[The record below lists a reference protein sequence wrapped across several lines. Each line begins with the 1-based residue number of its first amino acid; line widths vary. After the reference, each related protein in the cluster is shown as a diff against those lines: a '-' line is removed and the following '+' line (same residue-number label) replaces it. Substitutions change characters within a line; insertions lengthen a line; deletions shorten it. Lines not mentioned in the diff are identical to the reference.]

1 MSELLDK
8 IIEAKG
14 VLGDR
19 QAEIIAEG
27 YPLEEWNPE
36 KGSAKSIFNANDNTP
51 SMMWMKKDYYFK
63 DFSTGKVFGI
73 LDYYMYK
80 FHEPYMKS
88 VKRLLDETG
97 VKYSSS
103 LFNFVSTTEQKDYF
117 KNFRYPHAEND
128 ISGVA
133 LEYMAKRGISEDTCR
148 YVGLGC
154 DHNGNVAYQFHDLT
168 GKVVTVKYRP
178 SHAVKHGEPK
188 YFYQKNA
195 DTCPI
200 LYNIDRIDP
209 TKPVLITEGMCFP
222 GDAEVMTADGWVRL
236 DKYNDTEVMQVNSD
250 GSCEFAMPIAKIA
263 HEYNGEFVVTD
274 RGGNYY
280 SATTSDHNI
289 VVNTCGTLVKRKVG
303 DMPNS
308 IEGTIPTTAIYC
320 GGDGIDLSDDEIRLF
335 VAFSADGCYNNA
347 SYYVKSNKKRIRFI
361 FAKKRK
367 FDRLK
372 EILERIGVEYTE
384 TKHEYDRY
392 TTGIKYYI
400 GFEDKK
406 KYLNKVFPWQWIKDM
421 TKHQREVFLDELCF
435 WDGYK
440 FNNRNM
446 GEYYSEIKS
455 NVDFVQ
461 AMCHTS
467 GFMATIKHRKDR
479 EKNCSVSMLYSK
491 NHVSWQNMWSSG
503 SAKRIKYSGM
513 VYCLTVPSGMLVVRQ
528 NEKIAVTGNCDAM
541 ACIEAGFK
549 NVVSIPSGANDDNW
563 INFNYEFLDQFED
576 IILWFD
582 NDDAGESGMKKAIP
596 RLGEYRIKI
605 VKPTEDDEEAVYNY
619 YHSFNE
625 NVDIRKTDANN
636 VLLACGS
643 ARILA
648 LINSAEEIPMES
660 VIDLMDVEEFDIEQ
674 TEYIPSGI
682 NSLDR
687 QIYGFIDGT
696 LNIWTAYSGC
706 VDCDTEFFDGTKW
719 KRIADFQNGD
729 KVLQYNDDGTAEL
742 VTPSVFHKYKCDY
755 LWHFKTKYGINQCLS
770 EEHNV
775 YYLNQDGKLMSLPF
789 AEVKRRHESNKEG
802 FTGRFIKAFNYGGVG
817 IGLSDAEIKLMCAV
831 ICDGTFTHNK
841 TNLCRFHLKKD
852 RKKVEVR
859 KIFSECGIEYTE
871 RESSANGYTDF
882 YFYAPRREKE
892 FTDYWYNCSHE
903 QLKVICD
910 NIMFWDGSVDKV
922 GRMRFSTS
930 VKVNAD
936 FVQFAYTSC
945 GYRATIRVNDRS
957 GQKYFTCGKWYT
969 RKSCEYYVSISTR
982 TTASMSCSS
991 AENKAKIEK
1000 YETKDG
1006 FKYCFTVP
1014 SHKWIMRRGNDIV
1027 VTGNCGKTTMISQTV
1042 VLEAIDKGNTVFW
1055 FNAEST
1061 TSQML
1066 NWVLAQAAGRQH
1078 SVEYTGANGFQFY
1091 KPTPQATQA
1100 IKQYYAK
1107 KIFVYDNLLLSNPD
1121 MVFNKMKEVYKRFGT
1136 KVFVLDNWLCLNFR
1150 GISDTEVTGIQVD
1163 FMNKLIHFTKQNGLE
1178 VHLVCHPR
1186 KQQAGIPLSEYEILG
1201 TSNIVNMADRIYGLE
1216 KVWDND
1222 LKAQGY
1228 DRQFTVFKDRTLGI
1242 HGERIGLRYDRVTR
1256 RLYGD
1261 GDDKFKQY
1269 SWDKGLIRY
1278 NSPIFGK
1285 NGLLVGDRVLDYEQ
1299 AAANNTPY

>member
-36 KGSAKSIFNANDNTP
+36 KGSAKSIFNANDNNP

-80 FHEPYMKS
+80 FGEPYMKA
-88 VKRLLDETG
+88 VKRLLDETK
-97 VKYSSS
+97 VKYDPS
-103 LFNFVSTTEQKDYF
+103 LFSFTAPTEQKDYF
-117 KNFRYPHAEND
+117 KNFRYPKVEND

-133 LEYMAKRGISEDTCR
+133 LEYMAKRGISEETCR
-148 YVGLGC
+148 YVGLGS
-154 DHNGNVAYQFHDLT
+154 DAHGNVAYQFRDLT
-168 GKVVTVKYRP
+168 GRVVTVKYRP
-178 SHAVKHGEPK
+178 SHAIKSGEPK

-200 LYNIDRIDP
+200 LYNINKIDVTQP
-209 TKPVLITEGMCFP
+209 LLLTEGM
-222 GDAEVMTADGWVRL
+222 
-236 DKYNDTEVMQVNSD
+236 NDT
-250 GSCEFAMPIAKIA
+250 
-263 HEYNGEFVVTD
+263 
-274 RGGNYY
+274 
-280 SATTSDHNI
+280 
-289 VVNTCGTLVKRKVG
+289 
-303 DMPNS
+303 
-308 IEGTIPTTAIYC
+308 
-320 GGDGIDLSDDEIRLF
+320 
-335 VAFSADGCYNNA
+335 
-347 SYYVKSNKKRIRFI
+347 
-361 FAKKRK
+361 
-367 FDRLK
+367 
-372 EILERIGVEYTE
+372 
-384 TKHEYDRY
+384 
-392 TTGIKYYI
+392 
-400 GFEDKK
+400 
-406 KYLNKVFPWQWIKDM
+406 
-421 TKHQREVFLDELCF
+421 
-435 WDGYK
+435 
-440 FNNRNM
+440 
-446 GEYYSEIKS
+446 
-455 NVDFVQ
+455 
-461 AMCHTS
+461 
-467 GFMATIKHRKDR
+467 
-479 EKNCSVSMLYSK
+479 
-491 NHVSWQNMWSSG
+491 
-503 SAKRIKYSGM
+503 
-513 VYCLTVPSGMLVVRQ
+513 
-528 NEKIAVTGNCDAM
+528 M

-605 VKPTEDDEEAVYNY
+605 VKPTEDDEEAVCNY
-619 YHSFNE
+619 YHSFSE
-625 NVDIRKTDANN
+625 NVNIRKTDANN
-636 VLLACGS
+636 VLLACGG
-643 ARILA
+643 ARVLA

-817 IGLSDAEIKLMCAV
+817 IDLSDAEIKLMCAV

-871 RESSANGYTDF
+871 RESAASGYTDF

-892 FTDYWYNCSHE
+892 FTDYWYDCSHE
-903 QLKVICD
+903 QLKVVCD
-910 NIMFWDGSVDKV
+910 NIMFWDGSVDNI
-922 GRMRFSTS
+922 GRMKFSTS
-930 VKVNAD
+930 IKATAD

-969 RKSCEYYVSISTR
+969 RKSCEYCVGVSTR

-1278 NSPIFGK
+1278 NTPIFGK

>member
-27 YPLEEWNPE
+27 YPLEEWNSE
-36 KGSAKSIFNANDNTP
+36 KGSAKSIFNANDNNP

-80 FHEPYMKS
+80 FGEPYMKA
-88 VKRLLDETG
+88 VKRLLDETK
-97 VKYSSS
+97 VKYDPS
-103 LFNFVSTTEQKDYF
+103 LFSFTAPTEQKDYF
-117 KNFRYPHAEND
+117 KNFRYPKVEDD

-133 LEYMAKRGISEDTCR
+133 LEYMAKRGISEETCR
-148 YVGLGC
+148 YVGLGS
-154 DHNGNVAYQFHDLT
+154 DAHGNVAYQFKDLT
-168 GKVVTVKYRP
+168 GRVVTVKYRP
-178 SHAVKHGEPK
+178 SHAVKHSEPK

-200 LYNIDRIDP
+200 LYNINKIDVTQP
-209 TKPVLITEGMCFP
+209 LLLTEGM
-222 GDAEVMTADGWVRL
+222 
-236 DKYNDTEVMQVNSD
+236 NDT
-250 GSCEFAMPIAKIA
+250 
-263 HEYNGEFVVTD
+263 
-274 RGGNYY
+274 
-280 SATTSDHNI
+280 
-289 VVNTCGTLVKRKVG
+289 
-303 DMPNS
+303 
-308 IEGTIPTTAIYC
+308 
-320 GGDGIDLSDDEIRLF
+320 
-335 VAFSADGCYNNA
+335 
-347 SYYVKSNKKRIRFI
+347 
-361 FAKKRK
+361 
-367 FDRLK
+367 
-372 EILERIGVEYTE
+372 
-384 TKHEYDRY
+384 
-392 TTGIKYYI
+392 
-400 GFEDKK
+400 
-406 KYLNKVFPWQWIKDM
+406 
-421 TKHQREVFLDELCF
+421 
-435 WDGYK
+435 
-440 FNNRNM
+440 
-446 GEYYSEIKS
+446 
-455 NVDFVQ
+455 
-461 AMCHTS
+461 
-467 GFMATIKHRKDR
+467 
-479 EKNCSVSMLYSK
+479 
-491 NHVSWQNMWSSG
+491 
-503 SAKRIKYSGM
+503 
-513 VYCLTVPSGMLVVRQ
+513 
-528 NEKIAVTGNCDAM
+528 M

-605 VKPTEDDEEAVYNY
+605 VKPTEDDEEAVYSY

-729 KVLQYNDDGTAEL
+729 KVLQYNDDGTTSL
-742 VTPSVFHKYKCDY
+742 VTPWIYHKYKADT
-755 LWHFKTKYGINQCLS
+755 LWHFSARGIDQCLS
-770 EEHNV
+770 DEHNV
-775 YYLNQDGKLMSLPF
+775 CYWDSNG
-789 AEVKRRHESNKEG
+789 KRREKTFDEIHKIHEKNVNG
-802 FTGRFIKAFNYGGVG
+802 FSGKFKRSFEYSGVG
-817 IGLSDAEIKLMCAV
+817 IDLSDAEIKLMCAV

-859 KIFSECGIEYTE
+859 KIFDECGIKYTE

-892 FTDYWYNCSHE
+892 FTDYWYDCSYE
-903 QLKVICD
+903 QLMVICD
-910 NIMFWDGSVDKV
+910 NILFWDGSIDKK
-922 GRMRFSTS
+922 GRRVFSTTI
-930 VKVNAD
+930 KKTAD
-936 FVQFAYTSC
+936 FVQFAFS
-945 GYRATIRVNDRS
+945 ATGRGASIGVDDRR
-957 GQKYFTCGKWYT
+957 GQKYITCGRIYT
-969 RKSCEYYVSISTR
+969 RKSVTYRVVISDR
-982 TTASMSCSS
+982 IFCSMIAREESS
-991 AENKAKIEK
+991 KTKIEEYK
-1000 YETKDG
+1000 TKDG

-1014 SHKWIMRRGNDIV
+1014 SHTWVMRRNNCIC
-1027 VTGNCGKTTMISQTV
+1027 VTNNCGKTTMISQTV

-1178 VHLVCHPR
+1178 IHLVCHPR

-1261 GDDKFKQY
+1261 GDDRFKQY

>member
-133 LEYMAKRGISEDTCR
+133 LEYMSKRGISEDTCR

-250 GSCEFAMPIAKIA
+250 GSCEFVMPIAKIA

-308 IEGTIPTTAIYC
+308 IEGTIPTTAMYC

-347 SYYVKSNKKRIRFI
+347 SYYLKSNKKRIRFI
-361 FAKKRK
+361 FAKRRK

-372 EILERIGVEYTE
+372 EILERIGIEYTE

-513 VYCLTVPSGMLVVRQ
+513 VYCLTVPSGMLIVRQ
-528 NEKIAVTGNCDAM
+528 NEKIAVTGNCDTM

-563 INFNYEFLDQFED
+563 INFNYEFLDQFKE

-582 NDDAGESGMKKAIP
+582 NDEAGESGEKKAIP

-605 VKPTEDDEEAVYNY
+605 VKPTEDDEQAVYDFY
-619 YHSFNE
+619 KSVSPKSE
-625 NVDIRKTDANN
+625 IRKTDANN
-636 VLLACGS
+636 ILVSCGS
-643 ARILA
+643 ARVLA

-660 VIDLMDVEEFDIEQ
+660 VIDLMTCESFDIEK
-674 TEYIPSGI
+674 TEFIPSGI
-682 NSLDR
+682 SSLDR
-687 QIYGFIDGT
+687 QIYGYIDGS
-696 LNIWTAYSGC
+696 LNIWTAKSG
-706 VDCDTEFFDGTKW
+706 T
-719 KRIADFQNGD
+719 
-729 KVLQYNDDGTAEL
+729 
-742 VTPSVFHKYKCDY
+742 
-755 LWHFKTKYGINQCLS
+755 
-770 EEHNV
+770 
-775 YYLNQDGKLMSLPF
+775 GKS
-789 AEVKRRHESNKEG
+789 
-802 FTGRFIKAFNYGGVG
+802 
-817 IGLSDAEIKLMCAV
+817 
-831 ICDGTFTHNK
+831 
-841 TNLCRFHLKKD
+841 
-852 RKKVEVR
+852 
-859 KIFSECGIEYTE
+859 
-871 RESSANGYTDF
+871 
-882 YFYAPRREKE
+882 
-892 FTDYWYNCSHE
+892 
-903 QLKVICD
+903 
-910 NIMFWDGSVDKV
+910 
-922 GRMRFSTS
+922 
-930 VKVNAD
+930 
-936 FVQFAYTSC
+936 
-945 GYRATIRVNDRS
+945 
-957 GQKYFTCGKWYT
+957 
-969 RKSCEYYVSISTR
+969 
-982 TTASMSCSS
+982 
-991 AENKAKIEK
+991 
-1000 YETKDG
+1000 
-1006 FKYCFTVP
+1006 
-1014 SHKWIMRRGNDIV
+1014 
-1027 VTGNCGKTTMISQTV
+1027 TMISQSV
-1042 VLEAIDKGNTVFW
+1042 VLEAIDRGETVFW

-1066 NWVLAQAAGRQH
+1066 NWIVSQAAGRQH
-1078 SVEYTGANGFQFY
+1078 MVEYSGVNGFKYY
-1091 KPTPQATQA
+1091 KPTIQAEQA
-1100 IKQYYAK
+1100 IKQYYSK
-1107 KIFVYDNLLLSNPD
+1107 KIYVYDNLLLSNPN
-1121 MVFNKMKEVYKRFGT
+1121 MVMDKMKYLHKKRGT

-1163 FMNKLIHFTKQNGLE
+1163 FMNELIHFAKQSGLE

-1186 KQQAGIPLSEYEILG
+1186 KTQQDMPLTEYDILG
-1201 TSNIVNMADRIYGLE
+1201 TSNIVNLADRIYGLE
-1216 KVWDND
+1216 KPWDND
-1222 LKAQGY
+1222 LRNLGY
-1228 DRQFTVFKDRTLGI
+1228 DRQFTVFKDRILGVK
-1242 HGERIGLRYDRVTR
+1242 GERIGLRYDRVTR

-1261 GDDKFKQY
+1261 GDDKYKSY

-1278 NSPIFGK
+1278 NTPIFGK

>member
-14 VLGDR
+14 ILGDR

-36 KGSAKSIFNANDNTP
+36 KGSAKSIFNSNDNTP

-97 VKYSSS
+97 VKYSPS

-128 ISGVA
+128 INGVA

-168 GKVVTVKYRP
+168 GKIVTVKYRP

-209 TKPVLITEGMCFP
+209 TKPILLCEGMN
-222 GDAEVMTADGWVRL
+222 DAI
-236 DKYNDTEVMQVNSD
+236 S
-250 GSCEFAMPIAKIA
+250 
-263 HEYNGEFVVTD
+263 
-274 RGGNYY
+274 
-280 SATTSDHNI
+280 
-289 VVNTCGTLVKRKVG
+289 
-303 DMPNS
+303 
-308 IEGTIPTTAIYC
+308 
-320 GGDGIDLSDDEIRLF
+320 
-335 VAFSADGCYNNA
+335 
-347 SYYVKSNKKRIRFI
+347 
-361 FAKKRK
+361 
-367 FDRLK
+367 
-372 EILERIGVEYTE
+372 
-384 TKHEYDRY
+384 
-392 TTGIKYYI
+392 
-400 GFEDKK
+400 
-406 KYLNKVFPWQWIKDM
+406 
-421 TKHQREVFLDELCF
+421 
-435 WDGYK
+435 
-440 FNNRNM
+440 
-446 GEYYSEIKS
+446 
-455 NVDFVQ
+455 
-461 AMCHTS
+461 
-467 GFMATIKHRKDR
+467 
-479 EKNCSVSMLYSK
+479 
-491 NHVSWQNMWSSG
+491 
-503 SAKRIKYSGM
+503 
-513 VYCLTVPSGMLVVRQ
+513 
-528 NEKIAVTGNCDAM
+528 
-541 ACIEAGFK
+541 CIEAGFT
-549 NVVSIPSGANDDNW
+549 NVASIPSGANDDNW
-563 INFNYEFLDQFED
+563 INFNYEFLDQFKD

-582 NDDAGESGMKKAIP
+582 NDEAGESGAKKVIP

-605 VKPTEDDEEAVYNY
+605 VKPTEEDEQAVYDFY
-619 YHSFNE
+619 KSVSPKAE
-625 NVDIRKTDANN
+625 IRKTDANN
-636 VLLACGS
+636 VLVACGA
-643 ARILA
+643 ARVLA

-660 VIDLMDVEEFDIEQ
+660 VIDLMQVKEFDIEQ

-682 NSLDR
+682 SSLDK
-687 QIYGFIDGT
+687 QIYGFVDGN

-706 VDCDTEFFDGTKW
+706 VDCDTEFFDGHKW
-719 KRIADFQNGD
+719 KRIADFEPGD
-729 KVLQYNDDGTAEL
+729 KVLQYNDDGTASL
-742 VTPSVFHKYKCDY
+742 VTPSAYHKYPCDK
-755 LWHFKTKYGINQCLS
+755 LWHFKTKYGIDQCLS
-770 EEHNV
+770 DEHTV
-775 YYLNQDGKLMSLPF
+775 WYYNHSNKFVSLPF
-789 AEVKRRHESNKEG
+789 SEVRRIHETNKEG
-802 FTGRFIKAFNYGGVG
+802 FAGKFLKVFNYGGSG
-817 IGLSDAEIKLMCAV
+817 IDLTDAQIKLMCAV
-831 ICDGTFTHNK
+831 ICDGSFTRNK

-852 RKKVEVR
+852 RKKVRVR
-859 KIFSECGIEYTE
+859 EIFAECGMEYTE
-871 RESSANGYTDF
+871 RQSQKEGYTDF

-892 FTDYWYNCSHE
+892 FTEYWYDCSHE
-903 QLKVICD
+903 QLQLICD
-910 NIMFWDGSVDKV
+910 NILFWDGCTANNRRS
-922 GRMRFSTS
+922 FSTS
-930 VKVNAD
+930 VKTTAD
-936 FVQFAYTSC
+936 FVQFAFVSC
-945 GYRATIRVNDRS
+945 GMSASIKVRDRS

-969 RKSCEYYVSISTR
+969 RKSCEYDVAISDRITSSIMGVGET
-982 TTASMSCSS
+982 
-991 AENKAKIEK
+991 KPKIEEYK
-1000 YETKDG
+1000 TKDG

-1014 SHKWIMRRGNDIV
+1014 SHKWVMRRGCAIAI
-1027 VTGNCGKTTMISQTV
+1027 TGNCGKTTMISQVV
-1042 VLEAIDKGNTVFW
+1042 VLEAIDRGESVFW

-1078 SVEYTGANGFQFY
+1078 SVEYTGANGFQYY
-1091 KPTPQATQA
+1091 KPTPQATEA
-1100 IKQYYAK
+1100 IKKYYAK
-1107 KIFVYDNLLLSNPD
+1107 KIFVYDNLLLSNPE
-1121 MVFNKMKEVYKRFGT
+1121 MVMDKMKYVYKKCGT

-1150 GISDTEVTGIQVD
+1150 GISDTEVTGVQVD

-1222 LKAQGY
+1222 LKAVGY
-1228 DRQFTVFKDRTLGI
+1228 DRQFTVFKDRTLGT
-1242 HGERIGLRYDRVTR
+1242 HGDRIGLRYDRVTR
-1256 RLYGD
+1256 RLYGES
-1261 GDDKFKQY
+1261 DDKYKRY
-1269 SWDKGLIRY
+1269 SWDKGQIHY

>member
-36 KGSAKSIFNANDNTP
+36 KGSAKSIFNANDNNP

-80 FHEPYMKS
+80 FGEPYMKA
-88 VKRLLDETG
+88 VKRLLDETK
-97 VKYSSS
+97 VKYDPS
-103 LFNFVSTTEQKDYF
+103 LFSFTAPTEQKDYF
-117 KNFRYPHAEND
+117 KNFRYPKVEDD

-148 YVGLGC
+148 YVGLGS
-154 DHNGNVAYQFHDLT
+154 DAHGNVAYQFRDLT
-168 GKVVTVKYRP
+168 GRIVTVKYRP
-178 SHAVKHGEPK
+178 SHAIKSGEPK

-200 LYNIDRIDP
+200 LYNINKIDVTQP
-209 TKPVLITEGMCFP
+209 LLLTEGM
-222 GDAEVMTADGWVRL
+222 
-236 DKYNDTEVMQVNSD
+236 NDT
-250 GSCEFAMPIAKIA
+250 
-263 HEYNGEFVVTD
+263 
-274 RGGNYY
+274 
-280 SATTSDHNI
+280 
-289 VVNTCGTLVKRKVG
+289 
-303 DMPNS
+303 
-308 IEGTIPTTAIYC
+308 
-320 GGDGIDLSDDEIRLF
+320 
-335 VAFSADGCYNNA
+335 
-347 SYYVKSNKKRIRFI
+347 
-361 FAKKRK
+361 
-367 FDRLK
+367 
-372 EILERIGVEYTE
+372 
-384 TKHEYDRY
+384 
-392 TTGIKYYI
+392 
-400 GFEDKK
+400 
-406 KYLNKVFPWQWIKDM
+406 
-421 TKHQREVFLDELCF
+421 
-435 WDGYK
+435 
-440 FNNRNM
+440 
-446 GEYYSEIKS
+446 
-455 NVDFVQ
+455 
-461 AMCHTS
+461 
-467 GFMATIKHRKDR
+467 
-479 EKNCSVSMLYSK
+479 
-491 NHVSWQNMWSSG
+491 
-503 SAKRIKYSGM
+503 
-513 VYCLTVPSGMLVVRQ
+513 
-528 NEKIAVTGNCDAM
+528 M

-605 VKPTEDDEEAVYNY
+605 VKPTEDDEEAVHNY

-696 LNIWTAYSGC
+696 LNIWTAYSG
-706 VDCDTEFFDGTKW
+706 T
-719 KRIADFQNGD
+719 
-729 KVLQYNDDGTAEL
+729 
-742 VTPSVFHKYKCDY
+742 
-755 LWHFKTKYGINQCLS
+755 
-770 EEHNV
+770 
-775 YYLNQDGKLMSLPF
+775 
-789 AEVKRRHESNKEG
+789 
-802 FTGRFIKAFNYGGVG
+802 
-817 IGLSDAEIKLMCAV
+817 
-831 ICDGTFTHNK
+831 
-841 TNLCRFHLKKD
+841 
-852 RKKVEVR
+852 
-859 KIFSECGIEYTE
+859 
-871 RESSANGYTDF
+871 
-882 YFYAPRREKE
+882 
-892 FTDYWYNCSHE
+892 
-903 QLKVICD
+903 
-910 NIMFWDGSVDKV
+910 
-922 GRMRFSTS
+922 
-930 VKVNAD
+930 
-936 FVQFAYTSC
+936 
-945 GYRATIRVNDRS
+945 
-957 GQKYFTCGKWYT
+957 
-969 RKSCEYYVSISTR
+969 
-982 TTASMSCSS
+982 
-991 AENKAKIEK
+991 
-1000 YETKDG
+1000 
-1006 FKYCFTVP
+1006 
-1014 SHKWIMRRGNDIV
+1014 
-1027 VTGNCGKTTMISQTV
+1027 GKTTMISQCC

-1261 GDDKFKQY
+1261 GDDRFKQY

-1278 NSPIFGK
+1278 NTPIFGK